1 MCTIDLLEA
10 AKVDLR
16 TAHRPDPARV
26 WTSVSCVMEATDV
39 SVPELR
45 RFARSTVARWG
56 LLEDDS
62 DLALVV
68 TELVGNAVRHSNGS
82 EVRLLLS
89 ATHSTL
95 IVEVRDNGRWQDR
108 AAPKPAD
115 GLACGGRGLQLVEA
129 SSAVVVVQPGR
140 EGTRVIVKLRAT

>member
-16 TAHRPDPARV
+16 TTSRPEPARV
-26 WTSVSCVMEATDV
+26 WKSVSCVMEATDV

-56 LLEDDS
+56 MLEDDS

-68 TELVGNAVRHSNGS
+68 TELVGNAVRHSKGS
-82 EVRLLLS
+82 EVHLLLS
-89 ATHSTL
+89 ASHSTL
-95 IVEVRDNGRWQDR
+95 IVEVRDNGYWRDR
-108 AAPKPAD
+108 AAPETAD
-115 GLACGGRGLQLVEA
+115 GPACGGRGLQLVEA

-140 EGTRVIVKLRAT
+140 QGTRVMVKMRAV